1 MRELP
6 EHQEQEQH
14 QEQTNLSLS
23 SSAAASNLSNK
34 SLILLYDSIRWE
46 EKALYEACR
55 KKGVIIENVNCKNL
69 AVNLNDKNSKY
80 RGQVVL
86 QRSVSYFKSVHS
98 TAVLQG
104 LGARVINPLHAAI
117 MCGNKLY
124 AHMELEKAGIR
135 TPNAVAAF
143 SDESAIEILDKIGYP
158 AVIKPTVGSWGRLI
172 ALLRDKDAAKA
183 VIEDREHM
191 FPLYQVY
198 YFEEFVKRPPRDIR
212 AIVIGDKVVA
222 AIYRYSGI
230 GEWKTNMAL
239 GGHAEM
245 CPVTNE
251 LEDICL
257 KASNALNGQIVGVD
271 LMESNSEGLVV
282 HEVNNTTEFKNTVRI
297 TGVDIPG
304 LMIDYALDEG
314 K

>member
-1 MRELP
+1 MREIQ
-6 EHQEQEQH
+6 EKEQQQQQQEQA
-14 QEQTNLSLS
+14 NRLS
-23 SSAAASNLSNK
+23 SSSSSPSNLSNK
-34 SLILLYDSIRWE
+34 SLILLYDNIRWE
-46 EKALYEACR
+46 EKALYEAGR
-55 KKGVIIENVNCKNL
+55 KRGVEIENVNCKNL

-80 RGQVVL
+80 REQVVL
-86 QRSVSYFKSVHS
+86 QRSISYFKSVHS

-104 LGARVINPLHAAI
+104 LGARVINPLYAAI
-117 MCGNKLY
+117 MCGNKMY
-124 AHMELEKAGIR
+124 AHMELEKAGVR
-135 TPNAVAAF
+135 TPKAVAAF
-143 SDESAIEILDKIGYP
+143 SEESAIEILDKIGYP
-158 AVIKPTVGSWGRLI
+158 VVIKPTVGSWGRLI

-183 VIEDREHM
+183 VLEDREHM

-198 YFEEFVKRPPRDIR
+198 YFEEFVNRPPRDIR

-222 AIYRYSGI
+222 AIYRYSGVD
-230 GEWKTNMAL
+230 EWKTNMAF

-257 KASNALNGQIVGVD
+257 RATNALNGQIVGVD
-271 LMESNSEGLVV
+271 LMESNNEGLVV
-282 HEVNNTTEFKNTVRI
+282 HEVNNTTEFKNTVRV

-304 LMIDYALDEG
+304 LMIDYALGQG